1 MKELTKLTLRS
12 TEIRSAI
19 LEGDIDKALK
29 HTNAYYPTVLE
40 ENENIY
46 FKLRCRKF
54 IEMIRRANELNAR
67 QREVATPPSKRSTAS
82 SGPNDD
88 YDFEM
93 ELDQQLGVH
102 HVHWGEGNTD
112 SEHMDTEDELDADDA
127 KARWK
132 QLTEETIQYG
142 MVLKQRFQNDPR
154 REVKRA
160 LEDTFALIA
169 YDNVVESSL
178 APLLDKAGRGPVAEE
193 LNSAILGELVPF
205 QQPAAAVVQ
214 IY

>member
-1 MKELTKLTLRS
+1 M
-12 TEIRSAI
+12 
-19 LEGDIDKALK
+19 DKAVK
-29 HTNAYYPTVLE
+29 HTNAYYPYVLE
-40 ENENIY
+40 TNENIY

-67 QREVATPPSKRSTAS
+67 LRESVPTPLSKRSTTS

-93 ELDQQLGVH
+93 ELDEQLGAH
-102 HVHWGEGNTD
+102 EQSQWGSTAEGDN
-112 SEHMDTEDELDADDA
+112 MDTEDELDHDDA
-127 KARWK
+127 KARLK
-132 QLTEETIQYG
+132 RLTEDTIEYG
-142 MVLKQRFQNDPR
+142 MVLKEEFSNDPR

-169 YDNVVESSL
+169 YDNEVEPSL

-193 LNSAILGELVPF
+193 LNSAILGEYSSF
-205 QQPAAAVVQ
+205 KGKCGVQ
-214 IY
+214 R